1 MTKENKSP
9 SAATEGE
16 YMACASQRAENEISE
31 NTTRIELMFH
41 GICWKQK
48 AADGVSFVFSKKPT
62 IEQLEEMRG
71 VLRELIENPDL
82 IKHSGQTLNSCS

>member
-1 MTKENKSP
+1 MTKENKNP

-16 YMACASQRAENEISE
+16 YMACASHSLLSE

>member
-1 MTKENKSP
+1 MTKEKKNP

-16 YMACASQRAENEISE
+16 YMTCVSQRAENEISE
-31 NTTRIELMFH
+31 NTTRIELMFR

-71 VLRELIENPDL
+71 VLRELIEKPDL
-82 IKHSGQTLNSCS
+82 IKHSGQIPNSCS

>member
-1 MTKENKSP
+1 MTKEKKNP

-16 YMACASQRAENEISE
+16 YMTCVSQRAENEISE
-31 NTTRIELMFH
+31 NTTKIVLMFR

-48 AADGVSFVFSKKPT
+48 AADGVSFVFSEKPT

-71 VLRELIENPDL
+71 VLNSLIENPDL